1 LSTAPRVGVDR
12 PKPTFMLH
20 ERDKRVHGLKPFQEL
35 VDAAAA
41 GSTLRPPPGRYAGPV
56 VMTKPLTIEGGGKV
70 TIDAGDRGTVFSLQT
85 DGAVLRGLHLTG
97 SGDSHDTDDSCLDV
111 RGHRNVIERVV
122 IDNCLFGIDLKQSSD
137 NVLRGNKVS
146 SKPRDLG
153 VRGDGLRLW
162 YSDRNL
168 HRGQRGGRFARH
180 GGLVFARQH
189 LSRNV
194 GKRSRYSI
202 HFMFANNNVVEGNKF
217 YDNSVGVYFMYTEGG
232 VMRNNLISHATGA
245 TGMAIG
251 FKEAS
256 NAVIEG
262 NEIIY
267 CAVGIGSD
275 LSPFQPDS
283 KIWIKQQPLRLQRYR
298 GQADQRTRW
307 QRGDRQCFR
316 GQPDPR
322 GAGRSQQVGLNEWR
336 GNYWDDY
343 QGFDRNGDNVGDTP
357 YDLYAFADQIWI
369 EMPPARF
376 FKTAPVMELLDFL
389 ERLAPFSSPELTLK
403 DETPRFLKPEAEG
416 QGAVMSENRVP
427 ADEASDAVTPAPTLS
442 PGAKAAPFA
451 RAIATGAAQVDLST
465 LTSSRSFNKELVLFV
480 PSKLLA
486 FYKLCKVWTFR

>member
-1 LSTAPRVGVDR
+1 MKRRLLRLLPALLLGVSSLLVARPADRDEDKPPALGATADLSTVPRVGVDR
-12 PKPTFMLH
+12 PKPTYMLH
-20 ERDKRVHGLKPFQEL
+20 ERDKRVHGLKPFQNL
-35 VDAAAA
+35 VDAAPA
-41 GSTLRPPPGRYAGPV
+41 GSTLRPPPGSYSGPV
-56 VMTKPLTIEGGGKV
+56 VMTKPLVIEGGGQV
-70 TIDAGDRGTVFSLQT
+70 TIDAGDKGTVFSLQT

-111 RGHRNVIERVV
+111 RGHRNVIENLV

-137 NVLRGNKVS
+137 SLVRGNKVR

-168 HRGQRGGRFARH
+168 IEGNEVADSRDMVAWYSHDN
-180 GGLVFARQH
+180 VFR
-189 LSRNV
+189 RNV
-194 GKRSRYSI
+194 GMRSRYSI
-202 HFMFANNNVVEGNKF
+202 HFMFANNNVVEDNRF
-217 YDNSVGVYFMYTEGG
+217 YGNSVGVYFMYTEGG

-256 NAVIEG
+256 NTVIEG

-283 KIWIKQQPLRLQRYR
+283 RIWVR
-298 GQADQRTRW
+298 GNRFAYNGIAVKLTSELGGNVVTDNIFEGNLTNVVQSG
-307 QRGDRQCFR
+307 RGK
-316 GQPDPR
+316 
-322 GAGRSQQVGLNEWR
+322 SGLNEWS

-343 QGFDRNGDNVGDTP
+343 QGFDRDGNGTGDTP
-357 YDLYAFADQIWI
+357 YELYAFADQIWI

-403 DETPRFLKPEAEG
+403 DEKPRFRKPASQKG
-416 QGAVMSENRVP
+416 RV
-427 ADEASDAVTPAPTLS
+427 A
-442 PGAKAAPFA
+442 G
-451 RAIATGAAQVDLST
+451 
-465 LTSSRSFNKELVLFV
+465 
-480 PSKLLA
+480 
-486 FYKLCKVWTFR
+486 